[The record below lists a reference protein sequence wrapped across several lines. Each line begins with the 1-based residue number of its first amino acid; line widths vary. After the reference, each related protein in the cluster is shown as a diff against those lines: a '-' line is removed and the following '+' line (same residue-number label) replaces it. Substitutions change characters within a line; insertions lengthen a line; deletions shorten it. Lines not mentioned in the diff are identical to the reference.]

1 MNSNNSAKPNISKFN
16 VLIQNGIKY
25 KKTNYSNWMNK
36 LSTTQISSN
45 NDLSFINN
53 SMLSTK
59 LNSSESFLF
68 KSIYINKNIKLFK
81 MKNLSLKT
89 QYYASTNSVN
99 KNIYKNFIQ
108 NKFSEN
114 FKKLKINLELPKMEN
129 MHKSNSTYNI
139 KNLKP
144 NTGNSK
150 QIQKISYFDQKFRN
164 ELYDIHNYNNQFGY
178 NDRKNIMHL
187 KESTKNRMLIR
198 SYLYNKEKKYQKDL
212 EDRNNYENKINKNSE
227 KIHYIYN
234 DVINNKINKEIN
246 YNSFLQEKIKEMRQI
261 DFELYKY
268 IEQLINQ
275 IKELFIQIKVK
286 SDRLWHLFDIRNF
299 LICVKEG
306 ISLKNL
312 PYIFKCYNSEYLD
325 ELTKLNDKDI
335 YSLEKKNKKNDN
347 LNIFHIPTNLLL
359 YIKSLNEVE
368 GNNMDKKFDKYL
380 DPNYKIFNSPDE
392 FKTTYMITEKKVLT
406 FLRNSLDKKNINDKI
421 KIKLKEIIKDIEND
435 NQIFSEDF
443 NNVENHYNKVK
454 INNENIVNRKL
465 KLSQSTGNIK
475 VKKIELYDSLN
486 FNEKEIKRYIE
497 EKKDE
502 KFLKLIRGNND
513 VENTQFLYKF
523 HQLKKLKKFET
534 MKEYV
539 YFYIYTNI
547 LNFMKIYPEYI
558 YNQEIFD
565 IKIFNGYI
573 NNIQNCNK
581 FPEFVI
587 SSNIIY
593 LLNIY
598 ENAINS
604 FLYDYNNNIKKYG
617 KTDTYKKIRKK
628 EINEKKIFL
637 FKKQKFFESKIKT
650 MKINKYNMKFSKYRY
665 IQRNTFLND
674 SQLNIFDK
682 GKSFDNKTNKEKE
695 KKIDEYKMLLK
706 Y

>member
-1 MNSNNSAKPNISKFN
+1 
-16 VLIQNGIKY
+16 
-25 KKTNYSNWMNK
+25 
-36 LSTTQISSN
+36 
-45 NDLSFINN
+45 
-53 SMLSTK
+53 
-59 LNSSESFLF
+59 
-68 KSIYINKNIKLFK
+68 
-81 MKNLSLKT
+81 
-89 QYYASTNSVN
+89 
-99 KNIYKNFIQ
+99 
-108 NKFSEN
+108 
-114 FKKLKINLELPKMEN
+114 
-129 MHKSNSTYNI
+129 
-139 KNLKP
+139 
-144 NTGNSK
+144 
-150 QIQKISYFDQKFRN
+150 
-164 ELYDIHNYNNQFGY
+164 
-178 NDRKNIMHL
+178 
-187 KESTKNRMLIR
+187 
-198 SYLYNKEKKYQKDL
+198 
-212 EDRNNYENKINKNSE
+212 
-227 KIHYIYN
+227 
-234 DVINNKINKEIN
+234 
-246 YNSFLQEKIKEMRQI
+246 MRQI

-392 FKTTYMITEKKVLT
+392 FKTTYTITEKKVLT

-443 NNVENHYNKVK
+443 NNVENYYNKVK

-565 IKIFNGYI
+565 IKIFNQYI

-604 FLYDYNNNIKKYG
+604 FLYDYKNNIKKYG

-695 KKIDEYKMLLK
+695 KKIDKYKILLK

>member
-1 MNSNNSAKPNISKFN
+1 
-16 VLIQNGIKY
+16 
-25 KKTNYSNWMNK
+25 
-36 LSTTQISSN
+36 
-45 NDLSFINN
+45 
-53 SMLSTK
+53 
-59 LNSSESFLF
+59 
-68 KSIYINKNIKLFK
+68 
-81 MKNLSLKT
+81 
-89 QYYASTNSVN
+89 
-99 KNIYKNFIQ
+99 
-108 NKFSEN
+108 
-114 FKKLKINLELPKMEN
+114 
-129 MHKSNSTYNI
+129 
-139 KNLKP
+139 
-144 NTGNSK
+144 
-150 QIQKISYFDQKFRN
+150 
-164 ELYDIHNYNNQFGY
+164 
-178 NDRKNIMHL
+178 
-187 KESTKNRMLIR
+187 
-198 SYLYNKEKKYQKDL
+198 
-212 EDRNNYENKINKNSE
+212 
-227 KIHYIYN
+227 
-234 DVINNKINKEIN
+234 
-246 YNSFLQEKIKEMRQI
+246 
-261 DFELYKY
+261 
-268 IEQLINQ
+268 
-275 IKELFIQIKVK
+275 
-286 SDRLWHLFDIRNF
+286 
-299 LICVKEG
+299 
-306 ISLKNL
+306 
-312 PYIFKCYNSEYLD
+312 
-325 ELTKLNDKDI
+325 
-335 YSLEKKNKKNDN
+335 
-347 LNIFHIPTNLLL
+347 
-359 YIKSLNEVE
+359 
-368 GNNMDKKFDKYL
+368 MDKKFDKYL

-392 FKTTYMITEKKVLT
+392 FKTTYTITEKKVLT

-443 NNVENHYNKVK
+443 NNVENYYNKVK

-604 FLYDYNNNIKKYG
+604 FLYDYKNNIKKYG